1 MFIEKILK
9 LKNGM
14 EVYAMGNIDMGSNEP
29 GGYATI
35 ENLKVYDMN
44 SLDEGEI
51 TADLTTIREI
61 EITESLLE
69 SAKND

>member
-1 MFIEKILK
+1 MFVEKVLK

-14 EVYAMGNIDMGSNEP
+14 EVYATGNIDLGSNDP

-35 ENLKVYDMN
+35 ENLKVYDLN
-44 SLDEGEI
+44 HPEELEI
-51 TADLTTIREI
+51 TEELTTIREI

-69 SAKND
+69 GVKND

>member
-1 MFIEKILK
+1 MFIEKKVK

-14 EVYAMGNIDMGSNEP
+14 EVYAMADIDIGSNEP

-35 ENLKVYDMN
+35 ENLKVYDLN
-44 SLDEGEI
+44 SPDEGEI

>member
-1 MFIEKILK
+1 MYIEKTIK

-14 EVYAMGNIDMGSNEP
+14 EVYAMCDIDMGSNEP

-35 ENLKVYDMN
+35 QNLKVYDLN
-44 SLDEGEI
+44 SPDSGEI
-51 TADLTTIREI
+51 TDDLTTIREI